1 MVMDNLQ
8 VHKMRMVRDLLEGH
22 GCSLVF
28 LPSYGADFNPIEEA
42 FSEVMTLLRKVKAR
56 SLEALI
62 IASERALSAVYEED
76 ARGFFQHR
84 GYKISRALSL

>member
-1 MVMDNLQ
+1 
-8 VHKMRMVRDLLEGH
+8 
-22 GCSLVF
+22 
-28 LPSYGADFNPIEEA
+28 
-42 FSEVMTLLRKVKAR
+42 MTLLRKAKAR

-76 ARGFFQHR
+76 ARGFFQLR